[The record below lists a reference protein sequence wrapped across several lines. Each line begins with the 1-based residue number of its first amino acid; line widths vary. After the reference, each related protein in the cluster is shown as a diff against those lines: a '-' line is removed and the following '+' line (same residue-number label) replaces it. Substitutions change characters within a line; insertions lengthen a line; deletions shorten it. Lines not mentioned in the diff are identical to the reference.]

1 MALSECDLRPE
12 QTNPLPMIRF
22 FLKERISDLEFQQA
36 RRVTL
41 DEIARATGIHRST
54 LSKIANKKG
63 YNCTI
68 DNLDKL
74 CRFFECRIEE
84 IAEYLPNTLDVER

>member
-1 MALSECDLRPE
+1 
-12 QTNPLPMIRF
+12 MIRF

-36 RRVTL
+36 RRITL
-41 DEIARATGIHRST
+41 DEVARSTVIHRST